1 EERITSNRVIYFYIK
16 GYYVDFNR
24 KVFGKVPI
32 NIGILKFRGLK
43 PINSL
48 NVFPL

>member
-1 EERITSNRVIYFYIK
+1 MSNRVVYFYIK

-24 KVFGKVPI
+24 KVFSKVLI
-32 NIGILKFRGLK
+32 NTGILKFRSLK

-48 NVFPL
+48 NIFFL